1 MEIQKDKKSSF
12 GKIPLVGVVILVV
25 VVMGLMIDATRAD
38 SDSFYKDIVR
48 LDNVASKIHQNYVE
62 EVSSKDLIDNAI
74 KGMTH
79 ILDPHTTYFE
89 EKDYQELK
97 IHTEGKFGGLGIQIS
112 IRDKVLTVMTPIAG
126 TPASRAGIQSGDQI
140 LKIDGKSTAG
150 ITIDNAVGKLRGEP
164 GTKVT
169 ITIRRSG
176 EMKDVD
182 YTVTR
187 EIIHIKSVPFSGVIS
202 DSIGYVQLTTFSED
216 AGSEVEKAIR
226 ELLKKGIKG
235 LVFDLRHNPGG
246 LLPQAIEV
254 SEKFLPKKSLIVSTK
269 GRVSGQNKESYS
281 SSQPIVPPEM
291 PLAVLVNYASA
302 SASEIVSGAIQD
314 WDRGIVVGDTTF
326 GKGSVQTLLPLDP
339 THTIKLTTAF
349 YYTPSGRCINRPENS
364 IRGNGDDED
373 EDGSAVNADSSKTR
387 KSKIDTT
394 VYKTKRTGRLV
405 YGSGGIIPDTIVKV
419 DIPALPVRALLVKDV
434 FFQFANS
441 IYPQLKKR
449 NVKIDK
455 DYMPDDATIKGFFKF
470 LDSTKFT
477 FQSVAQMRFEEF
489 KKSTG
494 LKDTVDS
501 LGKKV
506 VLYPE
511 LPKFEDTELA
521 EMNVMVQR
529 VDSVLVQESK
539 RAVASNDKEIRKIL
553 RDAILYREYGQDHEI
568 YFRSKLADDVQ
579 LKAAVSLISNKDIYG
594 SLLMPKKVEKTEKID
609 KVEKIEKNVK
619 TEKDGKKEKQTK

>member
-1 MEIQKDKKSSF
+1 MEIQKDKKNSF

-25 VVMGLMIDATRAD
+25 VVMGLLIDATRAD

-169 ITIRRSG
+169 ITIRRNG

-182 YTVTR
+182 YTINR
-187 EIIHIKSVPFSGVIS
+187 EIIHIKPVPFAGVIS

-216 AGSEVEKAIR
+216 AGAEVEKAIR
-226 ELLKKGIKG
+226 DLLKKNIKG

-269 GRVSGQNKESYS
+269 GRVSGQNKESFS
-281 SSQPIVPPEM
+281 SSQPVVPPEM

-314 WDRGIVVGDTTF
+314 WDRGIIIGDTTF
-326 GKGSVQTLLPLDP
+326 GKGSVQTLLPLDQ

-364 IRGNGDDED
+364 IRGNDTEEDAAEGD
-373 EDGSAVNADSSKTR
+373 SNSVDSSKTS

-394 VYKTKRTGRLV
+394 VYKTKKNGRVV
-405 YGSGGIIPDTIVKV
+405 YGSGGIIPDTIVKI

-455 DYMPDDATIKGFFKF
+455 DYSTDDATIKGFLKY

-477 FQSVAQMRFEEF
+477 FQSLAQMRFEEF
-489 KKSTG
+489 KKSSG
-494 LKDTVDS
+494 LKDSVDS

-511 LPKFEDTELA
+511 LPKFEDSELA
-521 EMNVMVQR
+521 EMKKMVQR
-529 VDSVLVQESK
+529 IDSVLVDESK
-539 RAVASNDKEIRKIL
+539 RAVAGNDKEIKKFL
-553 RDAILYREYGQDHEI
+553 RDAILYREYGQDHEV
-568 YFRSKLADDVQ
+568 YYRSKLAEDTQ
-579 LKAAVSLISNKDIYG
+579 LKAAVSLIANKSMYS
-594 SLLMPKKVEKTEKID
+594 SLLLPKKVEKAEKL
-609 KVEKIEKNVK
+609 EK
-619 TEKDGKKEKQTK
+619 

>member
-1 MEIQKDKKSSF
+1 MEIQKDKKNSF

-25 VVMGLMIDATRAD
+25 VVMGLLIDATRAD

-62 EVSSKDLIDNAI
+62 EVPSKDLVDNAI

-169 ITIRRSG
+169 ITIRRNG

-182 YTVTR
+182 YTITR
-187 EIIHIKSVPFSGVIS
+187 EIIHIKPVPFAGVIS

-216 AGSEVEKAIR
+216 AGAEVEKAVR
-226 ELLKKGIKG
+226 DLMKKNIKG
-235 LVFDLRHNPGG
+235 LVFDLRFNPGG

-281 SSQPIVPPEM
+281 SSQPLVPAEM

-314 WDRGIVVGDTTF
+314 WDRGIIVGDTTF

-364 IRGNGDDED
+364 IRGNDADE
-373 EDGSAVNADSSKTR
+373 EEAENTGESANIDSSKTK

-394 VYKTKRTGRLV
+394 VYKTKKTGRLV
-405 YGSGGIIPDTIVKV
+405 YGSGGIIPDTIVKI
-419 DIPALPVRALLVKDV
+419 DIPALPLRALLVKDL
-434 FFQFANS
+434 FFQFANN

-455 DYMPDDATIKGFFKF
+455 DYMPDDATIKGFLKY
-470 LDSTKFT
+470 LDSTKFS
-477 FQSVAQMRFEEF
+477 FQSLAQMRFEEF
-489 KKSTG
+489 KKSSG
-494 LKDTVDS
+494 LQDSVDS
-501 LGKKV
+501 LGKKI

-511 LPKFEDTELA
+511 LPKSEDAELA
-521 EMNVMVQR
+521 EMKKVAQR
-529 VDSVLVQESK
+529 IDSTLAEESK
-539 RAVASNDKEIRKIL
+539 RAVASNDKEIKKFL
-553 RDAILYREYGQDHEI
+553 RDAILYREYGQDHEV
-568 YFRSKLADDVQ
+568 YYRSKLADDAQ
-579 LKAAVSLISNKDIYG
+579 LKAAVSLISNKAVYS
-594 SLLMPKKVEKTEKID
+594 SLLLPK
-609 KVEKIEKNVK
+609 KVEKIEKVEKTDK
-619 TEKDGKKEKQTK
+619 TEKIEKIEKQAK